1 MIILGR
7 RIVVK
12 DYTSHFMGTSRE
24 VVVLSHGSG
33 RGSSVGQSSG
43 PEIVD
48 CRAGLNLSWLAK
60 DHLAGVDTFARNRRH
75 PRFPGRSEA
84 KRRGAGMA

>member
-7 RIVVK
+7 RIVRK
-12 DYTSHFMGTSRE
+12 DYTSRYMGTSRE
-24 VVVLSHGSG
+24 VVVLSHGSE

-43 PEIVD
+43 QEFVD

-60 DHLAGVDTFARNRRH
+60 DHLAGVDTFAKDVLLH
-75 PRFPGRSEA
+75 DVVRFPHCN
-84 KRRGAGMA
+84 